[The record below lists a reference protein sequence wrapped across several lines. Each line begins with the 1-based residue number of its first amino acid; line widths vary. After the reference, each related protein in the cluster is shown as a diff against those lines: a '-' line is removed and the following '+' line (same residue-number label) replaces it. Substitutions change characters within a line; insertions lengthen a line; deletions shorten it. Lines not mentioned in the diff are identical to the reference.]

1 MKNLIIGGLA
11 ALAVAGLAPV
21 AQAQAAPGQTCQ
33 ATWNTMYG
41 VPIGT
46 RTTCF
51 NPDGSYNVCNSLGT
65 AGNGPGTY
73 VDPGVK
79 GTFAAPTND
88 IVRAIRM
95 TEELLV
101 DTALKD
107 GVSPNV
113 YPSELFTITKAE
125 VVS

>member
-1 MKNLIIGGLA
+1 
-11 ALAVAGLAPV
+11 
-21 AQAQAAPGQTCQ
+21 
-33 ATWNTMYG
+33 
-41 VPIGT
+41 
-46 RTTCF
+46 
-51 NPDGSYNVCNSLGT
+51 
-65 AGNGPGTY
+65 